1 MNDINCHHRLN
12 YPEKLPFT
20 LKEKN
25 GPSKKDK
32 YKLKEFMITK
42 PAVRRYL
49 KEFYMFREK
58 KMNVFKMPQERQN
71 CVQTLNKH

>member
-25 GPSKKDK
+25 GPSKKEK
-32 YKLKEFMITK
+32 YKLEEFMITK
-42 PAVRRYL
+42 PAVQKIFEGIL
-49 KEFYMFREK
+49 HIESEK
-58 KMNVFKMPQERQN
+58 DEYI
-71 CVQTLNKH
+71 